1 MVSVSNNTSI
11 WVLSM
16 IPLPVFSVWIS
27 TSFSREQAA
36 ELVSEEDANPPS
48 EQNTESPK
56 TKLWNGSE
64 ENSME
69 LSTTDSFTYL
79 NNPQLFVF
87 MIRKYFQIK
96 IVFS

>member
-1 MVSVSNNTSI
+1 
-11 WVLSM
+11 M
-16 IPLPVFSVWIS
+16 IPSPVFSVWIS